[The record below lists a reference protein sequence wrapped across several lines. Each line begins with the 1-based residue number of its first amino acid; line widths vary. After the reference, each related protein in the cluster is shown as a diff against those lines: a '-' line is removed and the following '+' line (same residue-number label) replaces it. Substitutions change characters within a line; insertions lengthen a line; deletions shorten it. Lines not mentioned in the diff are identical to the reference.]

1 MSRSTSLKLA
11 HMRSCPPSPL
21 LTDRSPLWSDLSSA
35 DNKWPHYTMKARP
48 IKFPSVRGVHES
60 LQSLLL
66 SFIFQTP
73 PLLPN
78 NLKIGTTIIKL
89 IIFQIKNFCS
99 FYLFASSLRLH
110 TFISYLRFLES
121 LSLALSPQHVKYSD
135 QLLTAGTAL
144 DHAVRAGWETDRQCR
159 GWSLCTTVQCSV
171 CVSALSAVLYTTTPD
186 RNCAIGWANINTY
199 ITRKEYSLAAI
210 VLLSETR
217 C

>member
-89 IIFQIKNFCS
+89 IIFQIEECLFFLLICFFFETSHIHFIPS
-99 FYLFASSLRLH
+99 FSGIVVTRSVSLHNTWNIQISCWLQAQHWTTQCEPAERL
-110 TFISYLRFLES
+110 TGS
-121 LSLALSPQHVKYSD
+121 
-135 QLLTAGTAL
+135 AG
-144 DHAVRAGWETDRQCR
+144 VGRC
-159 GWSLCTTVQCSV
+159 
-171 CVSALSAVLYTTTPD
+171 
-186 RNCAIGWANINTY
+186 
-199 ITRKEYSLAAI
+199 
-210 VLLSETR
+210 VLLYSAACVCLPYLLYCAQQHRTGIVQ
-217 C
+217 